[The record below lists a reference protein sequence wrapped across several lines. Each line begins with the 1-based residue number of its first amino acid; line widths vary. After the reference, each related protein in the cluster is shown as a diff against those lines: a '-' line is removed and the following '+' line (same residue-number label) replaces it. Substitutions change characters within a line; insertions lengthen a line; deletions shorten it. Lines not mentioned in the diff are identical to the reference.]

1 MLTFLCKRIC
11 VLAVS
16 VCLVGLPLLQTAN
29 AAVISTEQAFE
40 LDDRQGRID
49 RINEVLA
56 KDSVQNMLVRLGVD
70 ATDASARVDALTD
83 AELLTLDQQLE
94 DLPAGGVG
102 VVEVIGIVAIVLIVL
117 ELLNVTNFFNEF

>member
-16 VCLVGLPLLQTAN
+16 VCLVGLPLLQTAS

-56 KDSVQNMLVRLGVD
+56 KDSVQNMLIRLGVD

>member
-56 KDSVQNMLVRLGVD
+56 KDSVQNMLIRLGVD
-70 ATDASARVDALTD
+70 SIDARARVDALTD

>member
-11 VLAVS
+11 VFAVS

-49 RINEVLA
+49 RINEVMA

-70 ATDASARVDALTD
+70 ATDARARVDALTD

>member
-1 MLTFLCKRIC
+1 MSTFLSKRMC

-16 VCLVGLPLLQTAN
+16 VCLVGMPLLQTAD
-29 AAVISTEQAFE
+29 AALISTEQAFE
-40 LDDRQGRID
+40 LADRRGRID

-56 KDSVQNMLVRLGVD
+56 KDTVQNTLIRFGVD
-70 ATDASARVDALTD
+70 PIDASARVDALTN

-102 VVEVIGIVAIVLIVL
+102 IVEVVGIVAIVLIVL

>member
-1 MLTFLCKRIC
+1 M
-11 VLAVS
+11 
-16 VCLVGLPLLQTAN
+16 
-29 AAVISTEQAFE
+29 
-40 LDDRQGRID
+40 
-49 RINEVLA
+49 A
-56 KDSVQNMLVRLGVD
+56 KESVQNMLVRLGVD
-70 ATDASARVDALTD
+70 TTDASARVDALTD